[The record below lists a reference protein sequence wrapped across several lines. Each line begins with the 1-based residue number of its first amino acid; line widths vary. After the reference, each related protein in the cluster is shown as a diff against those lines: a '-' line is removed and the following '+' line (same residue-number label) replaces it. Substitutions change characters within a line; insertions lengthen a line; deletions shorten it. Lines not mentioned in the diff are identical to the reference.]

1 MKIYETSVK
10 RPVAVIMAVMV
21 FVVMGLYSLSML
33 SMDMMPEMELPYIA
47 VITQYSGVA
56 PTEIENLVTKQIEG
70 ALNSVSGIKSTQS
83 TSSEGTSM
91 VVGEFNTS
99 VDIDIAAQDVK
110 DKIDLVKNFIP
121 DDCDDPIVM
130 KMDPTMMPVAYFSFS
145 VKGVDLTSAKKY
157 LEDEVSKKIE
167 SIDGVASVSVNGGTD
182 REIQVEIDTDK
193 LLGYNVSLAQV
204 VGAIAQEN
212 SNIPGGS
219 VVGNGKNLS
228 IRSIGKFDE
237 LDDLREVPITLP
249 TGQTIM
255 LRDVATVIDG
265 RSEVES
271 YARLNGE
278 DTLSVAVQ
286 KQSGANTVDVVKNII
301 KTLDKIKADN
311 PNVEYSMTFEQA
323 SYIQNAISSVA
334 QSACFGAF
342 FAIIVLFLF
351 LGSFR
356 SSLIIGITMPVS
368 IITTFIGMYFAGMTI
383 NVVSLGGLSLGVGM
397 LVDNAVVVL
406 DNIFRRRKD
415 LGEEPRKAAMR
426 GAGEVV
432 SAVVASV
439 LTTCIVYLPL
449 IFVDNMMASM
459 FKQLSF
465 AIIFS
470 QLASLLTTFLLIPML
485 SSHVSEVETT
495 NGFKKVV
502 LTPFNVMMK
511 GLYAGYEKLIRF
523 ALKTRWLIVTIV
535 LALFV
540 GSIATMGMIGMEL
553 MPATDEGQ
561 LSVDIT
567 LPQGAELEETNA
579 MTKRIESTIQQH
591 EDVETVFATI
601 SGSSA
606 MGASGTNS
614 ASVQVTLRDDR
625 KNSTNDVVEQIR
637 QSLSNIAGA
646 EISVTASSSTGMGS
660 ASSGGVSF
668 ELSGDDFDTLE
679 TYANKAKDVLASING
694 VREADTSIADTKAE
708 ARIYIDRNKASKYG
722 LTTSAAANL
731 IKTGIDGQVA
741 SQYTDEGKEY
751 DIRVRLPE
759 NQTKTYEDLKNLKL
773 KSGTGQW
780 ITIEDI
786 ADMSVEQGYTSINRK
801 DQKRIVTISA
811 QVYGTDIGTV
821 TKQFN
826 EKAASINLPDGYTLG
841 AAGNYETMMEGFMS
855 LVLAILLGLL
865 LMYMIM
871 AAQFES
877 FVEPLLV
884 MGSVPMSMIGV
895 AIALLING
903 EPMNMVSCIGILMLT
918 GMIVNNAIVLLD
930 FINTAK
936 RESLETDRTEIVVKA
951 GMTRMRPVLMTTLT
965 SVLGFLPMVIS
976 TAEGSEMMRP
986 LAVVLLGGLMIGTLL
1001 TLVFVPTL
1009 YTIAD
1014 DKVIKRKQ
1022 RKQRRKEKREARKAA
1037 RAEKAAVKTM
1047 KK

>member
-1 MKIYETSVK
+1 MKLYETSVK

-47 VITQYSGVA
+47 VITQYNGVA
-56 PTEIENLVTKQIEG
+56 PTEIESLVTKQIEG
-70 ALNSVSGIKSTQS
+70 AMNSVSGIKSTQS
-83 TSSEGTSM
+83 TSSEGTSI
-91 VVGEFNTS
+91 VVGEFNSST
-99 VDIDIAAQDVK
+99 DIDVAAQDVK
-110 DKIDLVKNFIP
+110 DKVDLVKSFMSA
-121 DDCDDPIVM
+121 DCDDPIVM

-145 VKGVDLTSAKKY
+145 VKGVDLASAKKY
-157 LEDEVSKKIE
+157 LEDDVVKKIE
-167 SIDGVASVSVNGGTD
+167 SIDGVGSVNVNGGTD

-212 SNIPGGS
+212 SNIPGGN

-237 LDDLREVPITLP
+237 LDDLKEVPITLP

-286 KQSGANTVDVVKNII
+286 KQSGANTVDVVNKIV
-301 KTLDKIKADN
+301 KALDKIKADN

-334 QSACFGAF
+334 QSACLGAF

-356 SSLIIGITMPVS
+356 SSLVIGITMPVS
-368 IITTFIGMYFAGMTI
+368 IFTTFIGMYFAGMTI

-415 LGEEPRKAAMR
+415 FGEEPKKAAVR

-449 IFVDNMMASM
+449 IFVDNMMAVM

-470 QLASLLTTFLLIPML
+470 QLASLLTTFLIIPML
-485 SSHVSEVETT
+485 SSRVSEVETT
-495 NGFKKVV
+495 NGFKRVV
-502 LTPFNVMMK
+502 LAPFNLMMK

-540 GSIATMGMIGMEL
+540 GSIAAMGMIGMEL

-561 LSVDIT
+561 LSVEIA
-567 LPQGAELEETNA
+567 LPQGAELEETNS
-579 MTKRIESTIQQH
+579 MTKKIESIIQQH
-591 EDVETVFATI
+591 EDVETVFATV

-614 ASVQVTLRDDR
+614 ASVQVTLLDNR
-625 KNSTNDVVEQIR
+625 KNSTNEVVEQIR

-646 EISVTASSSTGMGS
+646 EIKVEASSSTSMSSG
-660 ASSGGVSF
+660 SGGVSF

-679 TYANKAKDVLASING
+679 TYANKAKDVLASIDG
-694 VREADTSIADTKAE
+694 VREADTSIADTKSE
-708 ARIYIDRNKASKYG
+708 ARIYIDRQKAAKYG
-722 LTTSAAANL
+722 LSTSAAANL

-741 SQYTDEGKEY
+741 SQYTDDGKEY

-780 ITIEDI
+780 ITISDI
-786 ADMSVEQGYTSINRK
+786 ADMSVEQGYTSISRK

-821 TKQFN
+821 TNEFN
-826 EKAASINLPDGYTLG
+826 EKMKSVTLPDGYTLG
-841 AAGNYETMMEGFMS
+841 AAGEYETMMEGFIS
-855 LVLAILLGLL
+855 LGIAILLGLL

-877 FVEPLLV
+877 FLEPLLV

-895 AIALLING
+895 AIALLLNG
-903 EPMNMVSCIGILMLT
+903 KPMNVISFIGILMLS

-1037 RAEKAAVKTM
+1037 RAEKAAIKTM

>member
-1 MKIYETSVK
+1 MKLYETSVK

-21 FVVMGLYSLSML
+21 FVVLGLYSLSML
-33 SMDMMPEMELPYIA
+33 SMDMMPEMNLPYVA

-56 PTEIENLVTKQIEG
+56 PSEIESIVTKQMES
-70 ALNSVSGIKSTQS
+70 AMNSVSGIKSTQS
-83 TSSEGTSM
+83 ISSEGTSM
-91 VVGEFNTS
+91 VIGEFSAS
-99 VDIDIAAQDVK
+99 VDIDVAAQDVK
-110 DKIDLVKNFIP
+110 DKVNLVKNYMP
-121 DDCDDPIVM
+121 DDCDDPMVM

-145 VKGVDLTSAKKY
+145 VHGVDLASAKKY
-157 LEDEVSKKIE
+157 LEDDVSKKIE

-182 REIQVEIDTDK
+182 REIQVEIDTNK
-193 LLGYNVSLAQV
+193 LLGYNVSLSQV

-212 SNIPGGS
+212 SNVPGGS

-237 LDDLREVPITLP
+237 LDDLKEVPITLP

-265 RSEVES
+265 RSEVDS
-271 YARLNGE
+271 YARLNGQ
-278 DTLSVAVQ
+278 DTLSVSVQ
-286 KQSGANTVDVVKNII
+286 KQSGANTVDVVNNIV

-311 PNVEYSMTFEQA
+311 PNVEYMMTFEQA
-323 SYIQNAISSVA
+323 SYIQNAIGSVA
-334 QSACFGAF
+334 ESAIYGAL
-342 FAIIVLFLF
+342 FAIIILFLF

-356 SSLIIGITMPVS
+356 SSLVIGITMPVS

-406 DNIFRRRKD
+406 DNIFRRRKEFNE
-415 LGEEPRKAAMR
+415 GPKTAAIR
-426 GAGEVV
+426 GSGEVV
-432 SAVVASV
+432 GAVVASV

-449 IFVDNMMASM
+449 IFVDNLMASM

-470 QLASLLTTFLLIPML
+470 QLASLITTFLLIPML
-485 SSHVSEVETT
+485 SSKVSEVETT
-495 NGFKKVV
+495 NGIKKII
-502 LTPFNVMMK
+502 LAPFNAFMK
-511 GLYAGYEKLIRF
+511 GLYAGYNKLIRF
-523 ALKTRWLIVTIV
+523 SLRKRWLIILVMMV
-535 LALFV
+535 LFA
-540 GSIATMGMIGMEL
+540 GSLVSMGLIGMEL

-561 LSVDIT
+561 FTVSIT
-567 LPQGAELEETNA
+567 LPEGAELEETNA
-579 MTKRIESTIQQH
+579 MTEKIEKMVQQH
-591 EDVETVFATI
+591 EDVETVFATV

-614 ASVQVTLRDDR
+614 ATVQVTLSDDR
-625 KNSTNDVVEQIR
+625 KITTNDAVEQVR

-646 EISVTASSSTGMGS
+646 EISVEASSSTSMGS
-660 ASSGGVSF
+660 SSSNGISF
-668 ELSGDDFDTLE
+668 ELSGDDFTLLE
-679 TYANKAKDVLASING
+679 NYANQARDILASIDG
-694 VREADTSIADTKAE
+694 VREADTSIADTKSE
-708 ARIYIDRNKASKYG
+708 ARIYIDRQKAAKYG
-722 LTTSAAANL
+722 LTTSSAANL

-741 SQYTDEGKEY
+741 SQYTDDGKEY
-751 DIRVRLPE
+751 DIRVKLPE

-780 ITIEDI
+780 ITIADI
-786 ADMSVEQGYTSINRK
+786 ADMSIEQGYTTINRK
-801 DQKRIVTISA
+801 DQKRIVTVSA
-811 QVYGTDIGTV
+811 QIYGTDMGTV
-821 TKQFN
+821 TTAFN
-826 EKAASINLPDGYTLG
+826 EKAKSIVMEDGYTLA
-841 AAGNYETMMEGFMS
+841 AAGNYETMMEGFTS
-855 LVLAILLGLL
+855 LGLAIALGLL

-877 FVEPLLV
+877 FIEPLLV

-895 AIALLING
+895 AIALVING
-903 EPMNMVSCIGILMLT
+903 EPMNVISFIGILMLS

-936 RESLETDRTEIVVKA
+936 KENMDIERNELVVKA

-986 LAVVLLGGLMIGTLL
+986 LAIVLLGGLMIGTVL
-1001 TLVFVPTL
+1001 TLVFVPVL

-1014 DKVIKRKQ
+1014 DKAMKRQAK
-1022 RKQRRKEKREARKAA
+1022 KEKRLAKKAKKAA
-1037 RAEKAAVKTM
+1037 DNKVQAVDEEK
-1047 KK
+1047 